1 MYTVTCPSCGY
12 AIELGFARVGAAGR
26 CPSCSRIV
34 PVDESTLRRPGQ
46 TPRPQVPEPDKL
58 QPDLPRLDADGNPIG
73 LSGLSHLLDQ
83 SAPRPV
89 SAAGKADAPAADVLK
104 PPRRRTATP
113 PPPPSRQLL
122 IFAVV
127 AVATVALV
135 GFAIW
140 YITAPSSPRVPVAP
154 EAPPAEAPSAMLAPT
169 TAHPAESVERS

>member
-83 SAPRPV
+83 SAPRP
-89 SAAGKADAPAADVLK
+89 AAAASQAKAPAADALQ

-127 AVATVALV
+127 AVATVALI

-140 YITAPSSPRVPVAP
+140 YITAPTRPHTPVPAD
-154 EAPPAEAPSAMLAPT
+154 APPAAAPSAMLTPSTAAP
-169 TAHPAESVERS
+169 AGSAERP